1 MKIIERYFIVD
12 NEGHETRLGCEMTYT
27 LENIGEYS
35 DTRIELLKVR
45 DEELKLS
52 VSLMGS
58 K

>member
-12 NEGHETRLGCEMTYT
+12 NEGHETQLGCEMTYT

-35 DTRIELLKVR
+35 DTRIELLKIR

-52 VSLMGS
+52 ASMMGT